1 MEILNTY
8 QTLISGLIGAI
19 ITYIIFKTQQDKKE
33 KKDRYDRI
41 FWIYRSLL
49 SNFPQIVCVEFVA
62 AFNMI
67 LVEFE
72 KDKEVLDARNKFLD
86 FVKNVP
92 IDDKKAL
99 EINIQDRDDS
109 LIRLINLIGKRIDIN
124 VEQLDIKNKIYW
136 PQGFIDTASQQQKLM
151 NLLLNTQ
158 EGEGK
163 LLEKINKNQF
173 SIGVYPVQP
182 ENKE

>member
-1 MEILNTY
+1 MDILITY

-19 ITYIIFKTQQDKKE
+19 ITYIIFKIQQKKKE
-33 KKDRYDRI
+33 KKERYDRI

-49 SNFPQIVCVEFVA
+49 SNFHQIVCIEFVS

-72 KDKEVLDARNKFLD
+72 KDKEILEARNKFLD
-86 FVKNVP
+86 FVKNIP
-92 IDDKKAL
+92 IDEKAF
-99 EINIQDRDDS
+99 EINIQDREDA

-136 PQGFIDTASQQQKLM
+136 PQGFIDTVSQQQKLM

-182 ENKE
+182 ENKK